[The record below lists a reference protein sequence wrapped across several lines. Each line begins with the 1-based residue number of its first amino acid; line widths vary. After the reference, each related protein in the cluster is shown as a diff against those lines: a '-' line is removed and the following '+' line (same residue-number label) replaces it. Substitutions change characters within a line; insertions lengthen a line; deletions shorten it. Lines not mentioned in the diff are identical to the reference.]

1 MPSISM
7 FFGIVITMNYVD
19 HQPPHFHARYGK
31 HKASFSLDGD
41 LIVGDMPAKQLKLI
55 AAWATIHSDELSAN
69 WDLAREREQLYK
81 IDPLR

>member
-7 FFGIVITMNYVD
+7 FFGIVITMNYLD
-19 HQPPHFHARYGK
+19 HEPPHFHARYAG

-41 LIVGDMPAKQLKLI
+41 LIVGDMPSRQLKLI
-55 AAWATIHSDELSAN
+55 AAWATIHSDELLAN
-69 WDLAREREQLYK
+69 WDLAREHEQLYK

>member
-1 MPSISM
+1 
-7 FFGIVITMNYVD
+7 MNYVD
-19 HQPPHFHARYGK
+19 HQPPHFHARYRE

-55 AAWATIHSDELSAN
+55 AAWATIHSDGLSAN
-69 WDLAREREQLYK
+69 WVLAREREQLYK

>member
-7 FFGIVITMNYVD
+7 FFGIVITMNYAD
-19 HQPPHFHARYGK
+19 HQPPHFHARYGE